1 MTDLRDPLEDVPAVC
16 VRDAGEAG
24 VFRTLTRQQTVIM
37 DHVASG
43 LTNKE
48 IAQRLGLSPSTVKTH
63 VLAIYQK
70 TGLPNRIALAVHWL
84 IFTGVLTRAGKSRF
98 C

>member
-1 MTDLRDPLEDVPAVC
+1 MTDLRDPLEGVPAV
-16 VRDAGEAG
+16 RIRGAGEAG
-24 VFRTLTRQQTVIM
+24 VFRTLTRQQSVIM
-37 DHVASG
+37 EHLASG

-63 VLAIYQK
+63 VLLIYQK
-70 TGLPNRIALAVHWL
+70 TRLPNRIALAVQWL
-84 IFTGVLTRAGKSRF
+84 IFTGVLTRAGKGQL